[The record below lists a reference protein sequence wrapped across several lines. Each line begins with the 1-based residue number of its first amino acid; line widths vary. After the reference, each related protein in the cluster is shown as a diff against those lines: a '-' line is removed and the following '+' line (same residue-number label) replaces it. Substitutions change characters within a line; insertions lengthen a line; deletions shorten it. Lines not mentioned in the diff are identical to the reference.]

1 MFLIK
6 SEDYSKN
13 YGFLKQIISAD
24 DVVSDAF
31 QWVDKMKGLKE
42 PPTV

>member
-1 MFLIK
+1 MMRNSLFWWRFSIK

-13 YGFLKQIISAD
+13 YGLLKRIISAD

-31 QWVDKMKGLKE
+31 K
-42 PPTV
+42 